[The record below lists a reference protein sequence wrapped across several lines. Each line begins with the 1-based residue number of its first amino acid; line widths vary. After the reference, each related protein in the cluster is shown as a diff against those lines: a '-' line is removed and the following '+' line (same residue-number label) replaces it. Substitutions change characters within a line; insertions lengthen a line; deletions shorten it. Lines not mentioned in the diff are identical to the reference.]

1 MMYMSGA
8 VAPNSHSELITIF
21 VNIGHLKTQQGQ
33 LGRIAAIR
41 VDFIDD
47 DLP

>member
-8 VAPNSHSELITIF
+8 VAPNSQVNSITIF

-33 LGRIAAIR
+33 IGRIAAIR
-41 VDFIDD
+41 LEIIDD
-47 DLP
+47 DLL